1 MYVSVCFLLLTALL
15 HSGHEAGQGD
25 LWGQLDHRR
34 RRWRSHRHWSHNNQ
48 AEGAA
53 ERQRATEVFGQGE
66 RQKTQKKR
74 AKGHHREEKIQIE
87 HVAKERGEGRQQ
99 KACEQAKIAQK
110 ALLSNS
116 IENFQSVF
124 FCAAFFKLGR
134 TGLHLISAW
143 ESTSSA
149 SVLKIKRKSCSVF
162 NAVKEVQ
169 STTQTQKHDSYTC
182 KITLQEDRYGFSKNL
197 QESH

>member
-66 RQKTQKKR
+66 RQKTQKKEQ
-74 AKGHHREEKIQIE
+74 KGITE
-87 HVAKERGEGRQQ
+87 
-99 KACEQAKIAQK
+99 
-110 ALLSNS
+110 
-116 IENFQSVF
+116 
-124 FCAAFFKLGR
+124 
-134 TGLHLISAW
+134 
-143 ESTSSA
+143 
-149 SVLKIKRKSCSVF
+149 KRKSKLSMLQK
-162 NAVKEVQ
+162 KEGRGDNKKLV
-169 STTQTQKHDSYTC
+169 SKQK
-182 KITLQEDRYGFSKNL
+182 
-197 QESH
+197 